1 MDVVSDFK
9 RTIEKNTANSMNIL
23 NKVYKKKEIN
33 SRKEFIREI
42 NKYYTGLRVLFQ
54 YTSGEEKQVQLL
66 NNILLNMC
74 SLLNCVIIGDIRL
87 IYFLYRNT
95 IESFLRYIS
104 QDYAMK
110 NLEDLF
116 ACIDNGSSGIEK
128 NILTKYKSQI
138 KYIYSEACKYIHT
151 DINKVPENI
160 NNMKRFNTYVKRN
173 LKEELKYF
181 RRLSILIISIIKIKY
196 PEKYMC
202 LKANAKAYIDDI
214 IPLEKRTEYQD
225 ILDEKNKQDRKY

>member
-104 QDYAMK
+104 QDY
-110 NLEDLF
+110 
-116 ACIDNGSSGIEK
+116 
-128 NILTKYKSQI
+128 
-138 KYIYSEACKYIHT
+138 
-151 DINKVPENI
+151 VW
-160 NNMKRFNTYVKRN
+160 
-173 LKEELKYF
+173 
-181 RRLSILIISIIKIKY
+181 KI
-196 PEKYMC
+196 
-202 LKANAKAYIDDI
+202 
-214 IPLEKRTEYQD
+214 
-225 ILDEKNKQDRKY
+225 